1 MPAEKIT
8 KRLVD
13 SLIPKGRPYI
23 AFDTDLKGFGVRVM
37 PSGVRTYVI
46 EYRPDGGGRK
56 VPKKRMTIGRVRELT
71 PDQARDIARDRL
83 GEVRHGHDPLAD
95 RQTKRRELNITDL
108 IDQWA
113 EENPPGRRT
122 RRPMEPRT
130 RANTLARLK
139 HHVVPIL
146 GRKRVAVLPK
156 SSAAP
161 YATKAP
167 LIGACR
173 S

>member
-1 MPAEKIT
+1 MAAAKIT

-13 SLIPKGRPYI
+13 SLTPRDRPYI

-37 PSGVRTYVI
+37 SSGTATYII
-46 EYRPDGGGRK
+46 EYRPDSGGRK
-56 VPKKRMTIGRVRELT
+56 VPKKRMTIGRVGELT
-71 PDQARDIARDRL
+71 PDQARAIAQDRL

-122 RRPMEPRT
+122 GKPMEPRT
-130 RANTLARLK
+130 RANTLKLAHSYDGRA
-139 HHVVPIL
+139 HSAWIL
-146 GRKRVAVLPK
+146 FL
-156 SSAAP
+156 
-161 YATKAP
+161 
-167 LIGACR
+167 
-173 S
+173 